1 MIEIK
6 YLTAGF
12 NGKNVL
18 DQSAVLR
25 INSNARI
32 LLTGDTGS
40 GKSTLLGILS
50 GLIPKYT
57 GGQVSGSIAM
67 FGSEIMNLKHVPDP
81 TKIGYVFQNPFDS
94 FVQSTVLA
102 EILFS
107 AQQSNV
113 VIAPEWLAEI
123 LNALEIAHLVEREVA
138 TLSDGEAQRVSIAA
152 ALVLRPSFLLLDEPT
167 SALDFESSQNF
178 RTLLCELSDKY
189 KFGFVLSEHRYD
201 TWLEHVDSVWH
212 LDDGRIVDFTPDA
225 FALESGAPIKTRE
238 ILRLLGQN
246 TFKWRRTDFHN
257 LVFPSMPPTN
267 ATEVEIAQQ
276 PIISI
281 TGMSVTK
288 SEQTI
293 LSNINFELVQGEVLA
308 VVGASGSGK
317 STLLHSIIGDFVPVA
332 GSATIEDRTTAS
344 LDARGLLGVVSLVP
358 QQPGQLFVGETVS
371 AECEFADKWRGLTA
385 GSTLLQLTNF
395 DVGIDLATH
404 PRDLSAG
411 QQLWLAIAIALA
423 ARPKVLLLDE
433 PTRGLDYVGKA
444 QLLKLLEQRK
454 SENLVTVWA
463 THDIEAAADIST
475 NLILLADGKQVSFG
489 PPTTHHHP
497 GLAKSSVISEILESQ
512 SFLSLGQLQHAI
524 GKTS

>member
-6 YLTAGF
+6 CLTAGF
-12 NGKNVL
+12 NSKNVL
-18 DQSAVLR
+18 DQNAILR
-25 INSNARI
+25 IPSNARI
-32 LLTGDTGS
+32 LLTGDTGA

-57 GGQVSGSIAM
+57 GGQVSGSIEM
-67 FGSEIMNLKHVPDP
+67 FGSEILNLKRVPDP
-81 TKIGYVFQNPFDS
+81 TKIGYVFQNPFES

-113 VIAPEWLAEI
+113 VVAPNWLSEI
-123 LNALEIAHLVEREVA
+123 LSALEISHLVNREVA

-152 ALVLRPSFLLLDEPT
+152 ALLLKPSFLLLDEPT
-167 SALDFESSQNF
+167 SALDFENSQNF
-178 RTLLCELSDKY
+178 RTLLCELSDRY
-189 KFGFVLSEHRYD
+189 EFGFLLSEHRYD
-201 TWLEHVDSVWH
+201 SWLEHVDSVWH
-212 LDDGRIVDFTPDA
+212 LEDGKIVDFTPDA

-246 TFKWRRTDFHN
+246 TFKWRRTEFEN
-257 LVFPSMPPTN
+257 LTIPIMPQTN
-267 ATEVEIAQQ
+267 AAEVENVNQ
-276 PIISI
+276 PVISVKDLSI
-281 TGMSVTK
+281 VK
-288 SEQTI
+288 SEQHI
-293 LSNINFELVQGEVLA
+293 LSNINFDLYQGEVLA

-317 STLLHSIIGDFVPVA
+317 STLLHSVIGDFAPVV
-332 GSATIEDRTTAS
+332 GSATIEDQTTAS

-358 QQPGQLFVGETVS
+358 QQPGQLFVGDTVS

-423 ARPKVLLLDE
+423 AKPKVLLLDE

-463 THDIEAAADIST
+463 THDVEAAADIST
-475 NLILLADGKQVSFG
+475 NLILLANGKQVSFG
-489 PPTTHHHP
+489 PPTSQHHP
-497 GLAKSSVISEILESQ
+497 RLSKSSVISEIFEAN
-512 SFLSLGQLQHAI
+512 SFLSLSQLQLAI
-524 GKTS
+524 GKS